1 MLSHGL
7 ARDAEEAWVAGK
19 VSRGIIVTGSASG
32 IGAATARRLAAPGVG
47 ILVHAKANEKGVA
60 SVAQELEALGAM
72 TTGLCADL
80 AEPDAAGRII
90 ERAEQAFGRIDA
102 LIHVAGFPVRGA
114 FATGEAEAEACFQAI
129 PLAFYRMIRRAMPL
143 LKAAEQGRVVTVS
156 THNAH
161 VFRPDYLYYPVS
173 GAAKAALE
181 VMTRTLALELAP
193 QGTTVNCVVP
203 GLIRKE
209 HGNPFLSKEEW
220 AQYPKK
226 VPLGRIGEPD
236 EVAAVIAFLASKE
249 ASYVTGQCI
258 NVDGGFA

>member
-1 MLSHGL
+1 M
-7 ARDAEEAWVAGK
+7 AQA

-32 IGAATARRLAAPGVG
+32 IGAATARRLAGPGVG
-47 ILVHAKANEKGVA
+47 ILVHAKANEAGVA
-60 SVAQELEALGAM
+60 AVSRELEAMGAA
-72 TTGLCADL
+72 TVGLCADL
-80 AEPDAAGRII
+80 AVPDAAGRIVD
-90 ERAEQAFGRIDA
+90 RAHEAFGRIDA

-129 PLAFYRMIRRAMPL
+129 PLAFYRMVRRAMPL
-143 LKAAEQGRVVTVS
+143 LKAAERGRVVTVS

-220 AQYPKK
+220 ARYPAL

-258 NVDGGFA
+258 HVNGGFV